1 MQVKFESEAQKKFL
15 HLSKAL
21 QIQTLRYIK
30 RLENLENPRDMG
42 KALSGNLKS
51 YWRYRV
57 GDYRLICK
65 INDDDAVIIVA
76 DINHRSR
83 IYKDFK

>member
-1 MQVKFESEAQKKFL
+1 MQVRFEEVAQKKFL
-15 HLSKAL
+15 RLTKSV
-21 QIQTLRYIK
+21 QIQILRYVT
-30 RLENLENPRDMG
+30 RLEKLENPKDMG
-42 KALSGNLKS
+42 KALSANLKE

-57 GDYRLICK
+57 GDYILIAK
-65 INDDDAVIIVA
+65 LEKSFITVV